1 MMRNIW
7 NWIKEQNLFVK
18 IVFGIVGFAL
28 IVSGALYLLSW
39 ITMSLWNWLMPE
51 IFSLPAITQLQAIG
65 LIVLI
70 SIFKGVVTSNN
81 SNNNKTIHVKDESF
95 PNEKDDFDAKYEEWW
110 NKKGEE
116 AFNQYIEGNE

>member
-1 MMRNIW
+1 MRNIW
-7 NWIKEQNLFVK
+7 NWIKNQNLFVK
-18 IVFGIVGFAL
+18 IVMGVIGFAL

-51 IFSLPAITQLQAIG
+51 IFNLPAITQLQAIG

-81 SNNNKTIHVKDESF
+81 SDNRKTIHVKEKSY
-95 PNEKDDFDAKYEEWW
+95 PIEKDDFDAKYEEWW

-116 AFNQYIEGNE
+116 AFNQYMEENE